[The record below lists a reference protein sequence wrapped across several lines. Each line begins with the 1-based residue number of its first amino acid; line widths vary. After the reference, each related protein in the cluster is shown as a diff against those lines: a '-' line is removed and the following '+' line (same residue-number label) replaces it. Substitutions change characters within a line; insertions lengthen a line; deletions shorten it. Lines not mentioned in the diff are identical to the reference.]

1 MPDCREQV
9 YSNEYF
15 DFIIPYGVETEVPV
29 SGGCVQRVSEGFDI
43 FFYPRN
49 GLPAL
54 SIQNYTYTA
63 IPKCYGLI
71 DTTALEVSGIIRMQ
85 NQPVLSLRG
94 DGVLVGFVDTGIDYT
109 NPLFR
114 YSDGSSR
121 IVRIWDQTIE
131 DGTPPEGILYGAEYV
146 REEIDR
152 ALAQEEPRSL
162 VKSRDVN
169 GHGTFLAGVTCGS
182 EDTANDFI
190 GAVPNAQIAVV
201 KLKEAKPYLREF
213 FFIPEGV
220 PAYQENDI
228 MMGVAY
234 LDNLANILKLPLV
247 ICIALG
253 NSIGSHGKNGPL
265 STYLNDI
272 CSKRRRSIVVGA
284 GNEANSRHHFKGR
297 IEQEMEHEDVEI
309 SVEADMAGFF
319 VEVWASSPELYAVS
333 VVSPTGEQ
341 MQKIPLRT
349 GVSETFR
356 FLFEGTSVTV
366 DYRIETKEAANQLI
380 YLRFVEP
387 TKGLWIVRVYPEN
400 VVTGIYNMWLPMVQL
415 TEGNV
420 FFLRSNPDT
429 TLTSPGNARQ
439 VITVGGYNAVNGG
452 IFADSGRGY
461 TASGEIKPDF
471 AAPAVNVYGPGLR
484 QNYITFT
491 GTSAAAAI
499 TAGGVAQV
507 MQWALVEQ
515 NDPTLSNAGI
525 KNILIR
531 GARKTNERSYPNREW
546 GYGALDVYGAFEKLR
561 V

>member
-152 ALAQEEPRSL
+152 ALAQEEPHSL

-234 LDNLANILKLPLV
+234 LDNLANILNLPLV